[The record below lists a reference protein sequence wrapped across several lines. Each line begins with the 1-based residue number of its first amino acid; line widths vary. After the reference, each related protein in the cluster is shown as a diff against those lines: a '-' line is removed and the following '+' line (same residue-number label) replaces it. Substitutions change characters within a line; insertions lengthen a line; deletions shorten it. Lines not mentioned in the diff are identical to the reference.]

1 MLGRGTT
8 GTPLRLTLTGMKAW
22 YRLNELAPQGSGDTR
37 DIRAKLNPEGSA
49 GRPYTPSSAEL
60 REIIREA
67 VIAFFGDK
75 SVAQEAA
82 RFEEEAGVYANNPDV
97 ETDDIANVPHAPHG
111 AGIPGAALHMLNRG
125 ANIPRGQMDYTMGED
140 RQRITERHFRPRA
153 RAGQPPRP
161 FDPRNAFVME
171 AASYPEINQRTKGIN
186 ERLEKNPEGV
196 GFNSETL
203 SALDA
208 TQIGDP
214 RIARTIRAFLRTGKW
229 PDELTDDERN
239 MLGRVTWLMY
249 VRESARDPE
258 NAALAPMTMDLI
270 AEGRMSFEEA
280 FAEFEPDPA
289 QQPPPPPASRKPKEA
304 KDGKR
309 KRRRKPK
316 LIPRRTGGRGRYPA
330 SMAGATRATRGLEA
344 EDRGERLLT
353 AAEEG
358 RILTERVRGTVG
370 PLRESQRQHGTA
382 DERRELEFRKL
393 DVTGRW
399 IVMKLE
405 SAGNVWGET
414 RQNIVDYV
422 TEFIRR
428 HHGIR

>member
-1 MLGRGTT
+1 
-8 GTPLRLTLTGMKAW
+8 
-22 YRLNELAPQGSGDTR
+22 
-37 DIRAKLNPEGSA
+37 
-49 GRPYTPSSAEL
+49 
-60 REIIREA
+60 
-67 VIAFFGDK
+67 
-75 SVAQEAA
+75 
-82 RFEEEAGVYANNPDV
+82 
-97 ETDDIANVPHAPHG
+97 
-111 AGIPGAALHMLNRG
+111 
-125 ANIPRGQMDYTMGED
+125 
-140 RQRITERHFRPRA
+140 
-153 RAGQPPRP
+153 
-161 FDPRNAFVME
+161 
-171 AASYPEINQRTKGIN
+171 
-186 ERLEKNPEGV
+186 
-196 GFNSETL
+196 
-203 SALDA
+203 
-208 TQIGDP
+208 
-214 RIARTIRAFLRTGKW
+214 
-229 PDELTDDERN
+229 
-239 MLGRVTWLMY
+239 
-249 VRESARDPE
+249 
-258 NAALAPMTMDLI
+258 
-270 AEGRMSFEEA
+270 MSFEEA

-289 QQPPPPPASRKPKEA
+289 QQPPPPASRKPKEA